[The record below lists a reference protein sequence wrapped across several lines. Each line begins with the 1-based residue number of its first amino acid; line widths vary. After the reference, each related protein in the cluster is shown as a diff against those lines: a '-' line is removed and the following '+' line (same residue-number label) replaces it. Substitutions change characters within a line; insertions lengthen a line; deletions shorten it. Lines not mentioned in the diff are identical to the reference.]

1 MPQDTPDI
9 DSTPLWRPGRKTP
22 RKVTIV
28 LNEYSS
34 EVTSARRTSPS
45 LIRNTRGIILR
56 RCLRPAFVVAV
67 LAITT
72 LVFSSTAYADGN
84 YPSHQPSNPWC
95 VGPIQ
100 YQRTVHQYG
109 GIMGS
114 NGQQTIWWQ
123 PPYNALDPDTWGAQ
137 LIKTGDQ
144 WTQYRTVVGYR
155 NSSGSISYIYGP
167 WVGTWN
173 GRFDQWF
180 WRQSTNGT
188 WIDSAQQDARD
199 QLGADASVVVLSRP
213 YSYSVWIE
221 YYWGPVKVYWEGAWY
236 AYLAARSH
244 MHYNGTVSCS

>member
-1 MPQDTPDI
+1 MLNDW
-9 DSTPLWRPGRKTP
+9 ST
-22 RKVTIV
+22 KVA
-28 LNEYSS
+28 
-34 EVTSARRTSPS
+34 SARKASPS
-45 LIRNTRGIILR
+45 LVRNIRRNILCR
-56 RCLRPAFVVAV
+56 YLRPAFVVAI
-67 LAITT
+67 LAIAT
-72 LVFSSTAYADGN
+72 LAFSPAAYADGN
-84 YPSHQPSNPWC
+84 YLSHQPGRPWC

-114 NGQQTIWWQ
+114 YGQQTVLWQ
-123 PPYNALDPDTWGAQ
+123 PPYTLDPDTWGNQQ
-137 LIKTGDQ
+137 LVKTGDQ

-155 NSSGSISYIYGP
+155 NSSGGVTYKYGP

-199 QLGADASVVVLSRP
+199 QLGADASVVVLSQP
-213 YSYSVWIE
+213 YSYWIWIE
-221 YYWGPVKVYWEGAWY
+221 YYWGPVKVYWNGAWY
-236 AYLAARSH
+236 AHLAAQSH